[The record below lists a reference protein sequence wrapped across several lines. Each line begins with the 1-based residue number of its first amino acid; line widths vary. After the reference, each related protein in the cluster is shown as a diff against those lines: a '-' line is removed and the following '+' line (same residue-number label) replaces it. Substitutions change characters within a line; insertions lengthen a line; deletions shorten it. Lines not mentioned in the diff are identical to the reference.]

1 LGPSKDRGR
10 ILADSMKR
18 SADEGGVE
26 MARRQYEQYVDATQ
40 EFRAR
45 AELRRDYYD
54 GKQWTSDEAQVLR
67 DRKQAPIVINR
78 IAPKVDFLV
87 GLEQQTRTDPKA
99 YPRTP
104 KHEQGAEAAT
114 DALRYLE
121 EISELDLS
129 LSDGFCDLCI
139 EGTEAYLVNVEKKRG
154 QAMPTVQRIPWD
166 RFYHDPR
173 ARMPD
178 FSDATF
184 LGLTAWMNKE
194 AAKRIFPKKAEE
206 IEVWCNQGGNIPWEA
221 NEDRPVLAW
230 WDSEDE
236 RIRINQHYYLDE
248 SSGKW
253 MVCYFAGDLELMP
266 VKVSPYVDEDGEPS
280 CPIIAR
286 SVFITRENERY
297 GVVERLIGIQDEIN
311 HRRSKALH
319 MLSATR
325 VWAQKGVFADPSQVI
340 SELRKATGMVEA
352 AGVFGSDW
360 GLLPNSELAQGQLVL
375 AQDAKAEIDAVGANA
390 ALTGKDD
397 RALSGRA
404 LQQRSQSGTT
414 ELGPIFD
421 AHRAVKLRIYRALWM
436 RVRQFWTDETWI
448 RVTDDERNV
457 RFVGLNKPVTH
468 GEKLQQAGI
477 APINP
482 NDPQLGLVVERA
494 NEVERMDVDI
504 RIEDAPDTIS
514 IQQEQFEVVAQLA
527 QAQPQNA
534 QLFEM
539 VIELS
544 TLRNKDKVLERLKGG
559 SNPEQQ
565 QAMQA
570 QMQAQQEAQAA
581 RVQRDKAAAIKDVST
596 AAKNNA
602 EAAATHGQMMAAG
615 MQAAAPMMEQA
626 PA

>member
-1 LGPSKDRGR
+1 MKQPADDGGTV
-10 ILADSMKR
+10 LARK
-18 SADEGGVE
+18 
-26 MARRQYEQYVDATQ
+26 QYEQYVDDTV
-40 EFRAR
+40 EHRAR

-54 GKQWTSDEAQVLR
+54 GKQWTSAEAAVLR

-78 IAPKVDFLV
+78 IAPKVDFLI

-121 EISELDLS
+121 EINNLDQLLSE
-129 LSDGFCDLCI
+129 GFGDLCV
-139 EGTEAYLVNVEKKRG
+139 EGVEAFLINVEKKRG

-166 RFYHDPR
+166 RFYYDPR
-173 ARMPD
+173 SRLPSFTDAR
-178 FSDATF
+178 F
-184 LGLTAWMNKE
+184 LGLTVWTSKGS
-194 AAKRIFPKKAEE
+194 AKRMFPKKAEE
-206 IEVWCNQGGNIPWEA
+206 IDAWCKQGGGTPWEA
-221 NEDRPVLAW
+221 NADRPVISW
-230 WDSEDE
+230 WDQGSE
-236 RIRINQHYYLDE
+236 RIRINQHYYLDDE
-248 SSGKW
+248 SDKW
-253 MVCYFAGDLELMP
+253 MVCYFAGDLELVP
-266 VKVSPYVDEDGEPS
+266 AKVSPYLSEDGEPD
-280 CPIIAR
+280 CPIRAR
-286 SVFITRENERY
+286 SVFVTRENERY
-297 GVVERLIGIQDEIN
+297 GVVDRLIGIQDEIN

-325 VWAQKGVFADPSQVI
+325 TWSQKGVFKDKREI
-340 SELRKATGMVEA
+340 IEELRKATGHVEA
-352 AGVFGSDW
+352 AGVFGQDW
-360 GLLPNSELAQGQLVL
+360 GLIPNSELAQGQLVL

-414 ELGPIFD
+414 ELGPVFD
-421 AHRAVKLRIYRALWM
+421 AHRALKLQIYRALWM
-436 RVRQFWTDETWI
+436 RVRQFWSEETWV

-482 NDPQLGLVVERA
+482 NDPQLGLVVEKQ
-494 NEVERMDVDI
+494 NEVEKMDVDI
-504 RIEDAPDTIS
+504 IIEDAPDTIA
-514 IQQEQFEVVAQLA
+514 IQQEQFEVIAQLA
-527 QAQPQNA
+527 QAQPQNPA
-534 QLFEM
+534 LFEM
-539 VIELS
+539 VVELS
-544 TLRNKDKVLERLKGG
+544 TMRNKAKVLERLKGG

-570 QMQAQQEAQAA
+570 QMQAQQEAAQAK
-581 RVQRDKAAAIKDVST
+581 VQRDKAAAIKDVSI

-602 EAAATHGQMMAAG
+602 DAAATHGQTMAAG
-615 MQAAAPMMEQA
+615 MQAVAPMMEPQ